1 MIQCHDNFRGMST
14 DLRKGYAETRFGQ
27 IHYRAA
33 GSGSGLPLVL
43 LHQTAS
49 DSVMYEPLMRAL
61 ASETRLIALDTPGF
75 GGSFAF
81 DGAPTVERWAE
92 ALADALD
99 ALGVSACNLFGHH
112 TGASIAAQI
121 AVDRPG
127 LVHALAL
134 SGPPY
139 LSAEQR
145 ARFLATAVYRITPS
159 LDGAHLGAIWQRIF
173 AKEPGVP
180 LALGEREALLTLQ
193 AGPRY
198 APAYEAVFSHD
209 FAGLLPRIACPSLVM
224 AGEHDS
230 LRACVEPAWR
240 ALPNGQMRIL
250 PGAGTYVCERQT
262 EAVAALLREF
272 FMFSSP

>member
-1 MIQCHDNFRGMST
+1 MST
-14 DLRKGYAETRFGQ
+14 DLRKGYADTRFGQ

-33 GSGSGLPLVL
+33 GSGAGLPLVL

-61 ASETRLIALDTPGF
+61 AAETRLIALDTPGF

-81 DGAPTVERWAE
+81 DGPPTVDLWSE
-92 ALADALD
+92 ALIDALD
-99 ALGVSACNLFGHH
+99 ALGVRACNLFGHH

-121 AVDRPG
+121 AVDQPG
-127 LVHALAL
+127 LVRALVL

-139 LSAEQR
+139 LSAEER
-145 ARFLATAVYRITPS
+145 ARFLATAVYRISPS
-159 LDGAHLGAIWQRIF
+159 PDGAHLNAIWARIF

-209 FAGLLPRIACPSLVM
+209 FAGLLPRIACRTLVM

-230 LRACVEPAWR
+230 LRAYVEPANQ
-240 ALPNGQMRIL
+240 AMSNAQMHVV

-272 FMFSSP
+272 FNLSSR

>member
-1 MIQCHDNFRGMST
+1 MST
-14 DLRKGYAETRFGQ
+14 DLRKGYADTRFGQ

-33 GSGSGLPLVL
+33 GSGAGLPLVL

-61 ASETRLIALDTPGF
+61 ASDTRLIALDTPGF
-75 GGSFAF
+75 GGSFAY
-81 DGAPTVERWAE
+81 DSPPTVELWSE
-92 ALADALD
+92 ALTDALEV
-99 ALGVSACNLFGHH
+99 LEVRACNLFGHH

-121 AVDRPG
+121 AVDQPG
-127 LVHALAL
+127 LVRALVL

-139 LSAEQR
+139 LSAAER

-159 LDGAHLGAIWQRIF
+159 LEGPHLNAVWQRIF

-180 LALGEREALLTLQ
+180 LALGERETLLTLQ

-209 FAGLLPRIACPSLVM
+209 FAALLPRIACPTLVM

-230 LRACVEPAWR
+230 LRAYVEPAWR
-240 ALPNGQMRIL
+240 ALPNAQMRIL
-250 PGAGTYVCERQT
+250 PRAGTYVCERQT
-262 EAVAALLREF
+262 EAVAALLRAF
-272 FMFSSP
+272 FALSNR

>member
-1 MIQCHDNFRGMST
+1 MST
-14 DLRKGYAETRFGQ
+14 DLRKGYADTRFGQ

-49 DSVMYEPLMRAL
+49 DSAMYEPLMRAL
-61 ASETRLIALDTPGF
+61 AAETRLIALDTPGF

-81 DGAPTVERWAE
+81 DGAPTVDLWSQ
-92 ALADALD
+92 ALSDALD
-99 ALGVSACNLFGHH
+99 ALGVGACNLFGHH
-112 TGASIAAQI
+112 TGASIAAQV

-127 LVHALAL
+127 LVHALVL

-139 LSAEQR
+139 LSVEER
-145 ARFLATAVYRITPS
+145 ARFLATAVYRITPG
-159 LDGAHLGAIWQRIF
+159 LDGAHLSAVWARIF

-209 FAGLLPRIACPSLVM
+209 FAALLPRIACPTLVM

-230 LRACVEPAWR
+230 LRAYVAPACQ
-240 ALPNGQMRIL
+240 ALPNGRMRIL
-250 PGAGTYVCERQT
+250 AGAGTYVCERQT

-272 FMFSSP
+272 FILSTP

>member
-61 ASETRLIALDTPGF
+61 AAETRLIALDTPGF
-75 GGSFAF
+75 GGSVGF
-81 DGAPTVERWAE
+81 DAPPTVELWSK
-92 ALADALD
+92 ALSDALS
-99 ALGVSACNLFGHH
+99 ALGISACNLFGHH

-121 AVDRPG
+121 AVDRPD
-127 LVHALAL
+127 LVRALAL

-139 LSAEQR
+139 LSAEER
-145 ARFLATAVYRITPS
+145 ARFLATAVYRISPS
-159 LDGAHLGAIWQRIF
+159 RDGAHLNAIWARIF

-180 LALGEREALLTLQ
+180 LDLGEREALLTLQ

-209 FAGLLPRIACPSLVM
+209 FAGLLPRIACPTLVM

-230 LRACVEPAWR
+230 LRAYVEPAQR

-272 FMFSSP
+272 FTPTRA

>member
-1 MIQCHDNFRGMST
+1 MST
-14 DLRKGYAETRFGQ
+14 DLRKGYADTRFGQ

-61 ASETRLIALDTPGF
+61 AAETRLIALDTPGF

-81 DGAPTVERWAE
+81 DGLPTVERWSE
-92 ALADALD
+92 SLNDALD

-121 AVDRPG
+121 AVDRPD
-127 LVHALAL
+127 LVRALAL

-139 LSAEQR
+139 LSAEER

-159 LDGAHLGAIWQRIF
+159 PDGAHLSAIWARIF

-209 FAGLLPRIACPSLVM
+209 FASLLPRIACPTLLM
-224 AGEHDS
+224 AGEHDG
-230 LRACVEPAWR
+230 LRAYVGPASR
-240 ALPNGQMRIL
+240 AMSNAQMRII
-250 PGAGTYVCERQT
+250 PDAGTYVCERQT
-262 EAVAALLREF
+262 EAVAALLRKF
-272 FMFSSP
+272 FTLTGI

>member
-1 MIQCHDNFRGMST
+1 MST
-14 DLRKGYAETRFGQ
+14 DLRKGYADTQFGQ

-33 GSGSGLPLVL
+33 GSGPGLPLVL

-61 ASETRLIALDTPGF
+61 ATETRLIALDTPGF
-75 GGSFAF
+75 GGSFAL
-81 DGAPTVERWAE
+81 DGPPTVAQWSET
-92 ALADALD
+92 LTDALD
-99 ALGVSACNLFGHH
+99 AMGVAECNLFGHH

-127 LVHALAL
+127 LVRALGL

-159 LDGAHLGAIWQRIF
+159 RDGAHLGAIWQRIF

-180 LALGEREALLTLQ
+180 LALGERETLLTLQ

-198 APAYEAVFSHD
+198 APAYEAVFTHD
-209 FAGLLPRIACPSLVM
+209 FAALLPRIACPTLVM

-230 LRACVEPAWR
+230 LRACVEPACR
-240 ALPNGQMRIL
+240 ALPNAQMRIL
-250 PGAGTYVCERQT
+250 PDAGTYVCERQT
-262 EAVAALLREF
+262 EAVAALLRAF
-272 FMFSSP
+272 FNLSSR